1 MTGRHLSAFLA
12 LTFLAS
18 WVCFPAATSSNG
30 VRQII
35 YLLGVF
41 APALVALALTYRIEG
56 TAGVSA
62 LLSRIAKPRAS
73 ALWYVFA
80 ISYMALIKLAG
91 AVVYRIALGTWPA
104 FGNDPIYLM
113 LGATLISTPVQ
124 AGEEIGWRGYALPRL
139 ERLIGLGPGSVVL
152 GLVWAAWHLPF
163 FLITGTDKSGQ
174 SFVVYAIGATAIS
187 VAMAWVYWR
196 TDGSLLLVMLM
207 HAAINN
213 TKDLVPSPP
222 VPPGN
227 PFTLAASPMTWITAA
242 LLSVTA
248 IVLLVQFPNRT
259 RRSRKVLLSV
269 RSVSAVRS
277 ALRRVYH

>member
-1 MTGRHLSAFLA
+1 MNGRHLSAFFA
-12 LTFLAS
+12 LTFLVS

-35 YLLGVF
+35 YLVGVF
-41 APALVALALTYRIEG
+41 APALVALALTYRTEG
-56 TAGVSA
+56 AAGVSA

-73 ALWYVFA
+73 ARWYVFA
-80 ISYMALIKLAG
+80 ITYMALIKLAG

-104 FGNDPIYLM
+104 FGSEPISLM

-152 GLVWAAWHLPF
+152 GVVWATWHLPF
-163 FLITGTDKSGQ
+163 FLITGNDKSGQ
-174 SFVVYAIGATAIS
+174 SFFVYAIGATAIS

-196 TDGSLLLVMLM
+196 TGGSLLITMLM

-213 TKDLVPSPP
+213 TTGIVRSP
-222 VPPGN
+222 VSPGLD
-227 PFTLAASPMTWITAA
+227 PFTMRPPLTAA
-242 LLSVTA
+242 LTA
-248 IVLLVQFPNRT
+248 GVLGAFAAYALVRM
-259 RRSRKVLLSV
+259 RG
-269 RSVSAVRS
+269 A
-277 ALRRVYH
+277 ALDARAAADIERA